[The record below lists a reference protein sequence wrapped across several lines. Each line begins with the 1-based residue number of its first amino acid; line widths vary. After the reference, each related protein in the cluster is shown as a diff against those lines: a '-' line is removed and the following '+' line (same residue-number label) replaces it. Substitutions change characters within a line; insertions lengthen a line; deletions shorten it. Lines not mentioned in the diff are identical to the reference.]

1 MKVVWSSGFKRSFKK
16 ITKKNSRLSDK
27 IIETLRL
34 LAINPFTSSLKSHKL
49 AGDMEGLWSCSVAY
63 DCRIIF
69 NISEDGQL
77 LEMFILLIDVG
88 SHDEVY

>member
-27 IIETLRL
+27 IIETLNL
-34 LAINPFTSSLKSHKL
+34 LAIDPFTPSLKSHKL
-49 AGDMEGLWSCSVAY
+49 IGQMDGLWSCSVSY

-69 NISEDGQL
+69 DISEDGQL
-77 LEMFILLIDVG
+77 LEMIILLIDVG
-88 SHDEVY
+88 SHNQVY